1 MLDTSVPALVLKAGV
16 YPLHHGGLAVVRTL
30 GRAGV
35 PVYTVTEDRWA
46 PAGLSR
52 YANRR
57 FVLRTGGQ
65 DTYQRQLLQGL
76 ETVAEWIG
84 RPAVLVPTDDH
95 AALFVAEH
103 AAALRTAFLF
113 PGQPPGLTRLV
124 TDKAALHERCLAL
137 GVPVPAAT
145 IVTTAWELRN
155 AAAAADFPVVVKQAA
170 PVLLQDGSR
179 MKSTRIVRTK
189 RELLDTEVRSRLLLQ
204 EHIPAEHAEDWL
216 FHGYFD
222 ATSRCLFGGT
232 GRKLRS
238 FPDGAGETAYG
249 RAERNLELERQ
260 ATALLTTLRYRGSVS
275 MDYRYDRRD
284 GMYKVLDVN
293 PRIGAIFRL
302 FATAGGLDVVR
313 AVHLDLTGR
322 PVPAGRPVDGRV
334 VMAESNDVRSAWQLL
349 TARNLSLRDLW
360 SQWRAVD
367 ETAWFS
373 AADPLPPL
381 AALARA
387 AWRSVG

>member
-1 MLDTSVPALVLKAGV
+1 VLDTSVPALVLKAGV

-30 GRAGV
+30 GAAGI
-35 PVYTVTEDRWA
+35 PVYAVTEDRWA

-52 YANRR
+52 YLKDR

-65 DTYQRQLLQGL
+65 DTYQRQLLDGL
-76 ETVAEWIG
+76 QTVAERIG

-95 AALFVAEH
+95 AAFFVADH
-103 AAALRTAFLF
+103 AATLRTAFLF
-113 PGQPPGLTRLV
+113 PDQPPGLTRLV
-124 TDKAALHERCLAL
+124 ADKAALHERCLAL
-137 GVPVPAAT
+137 GVPVPAAR
-145 IVTTAWELRN
+145 IVTTAGELRE
-155 AAAAADFPVVVKQAA
+155 AAEAADFPVVVKQAA
-170 PVLLQDGSR
+170 PVLLPDGSR
-179 MKSTRIVRTK
+179 IKSTRIIRTK
-189 RELLDTEVRSRLLLQ
+189 RELLETEVRSRLLLQ
-204 EHIPAEHAEDWL
+204 EHIPADQAEDWL

-222 ATSRCLFGGT
+222 ATSSCLFAGT

-249 RAERNLELERQ
+249 RAERNPGLERQ
-260 ATALLTTLRYRGSVS
+260 AAALLTTLRYRGPVS

-284 GMYKVLDVN
+284 GRHKLLDLN

-302 FATAGGLDVVR
+302 FTTAAGLDVVR

-322 PVPAGRPVDGRV
+322 PVPAERPVDGRV
-334 VMAESNDVRSAWQLL
+334 VIVENHDMRSAWRLL

-373 AADPLPPL
+373 VTDPVPPL
-381 AALARA
+381 AALARSA
-387 AWRSVG
+387 RRCG